1 MSSDHPKDGLQTDA
15 TPGQPDDARET
26 MQQAHPPEL
35 LRLPP
40 PVGGPIRKTLFNLLT
55 PPLCRIIGLPE
66 INRLYAQVAV
76 GDPDRFL
83 TELLDE
89 MRVTIALSDED
100 RARIPAEGSCMVVA
114 NHPFGAVEG
123 VILAKVLREARPDA
137 KLMANYMLALIPEM
151 AKVIIQ
157 VDPFGSDS
165 SAKKN
170 IAPLKE
176 AIRVLRGGGM
186 LGVFPAGEV
195 STLNLRK
202 RAITDKEWSPTVGRI
217 IQRTGAPVLPI
228 FFSGANR
235 VLFHLLGLIHPR
247 LRTIMLP
254 REMLHRQNSTIEMR
268 IGQLIPPSQLK
279 GFTSDEQL
287 MEYLKLRTYV
297 LRNRAAVTPQRL
309 RQPDATGAEIVPPQP
324 REALEAE
331 IAALP
336 PEQILVESDD
346 QLVFVARKAQIPA
359 CMEEIG
365 RLREITFREVGE
377 GTGKPKDLDRF
388 DDAYWHLALWSR
400 GDREIMG
407 AYRLGPVDEILAAEG
422 PSGLYINTL
431 FELKPPFLAEIN
443 PGLEMGRSFIQS
455 RYQKNYVSLLML
467 WKGIGAFVA
476 ARPHYAV
483 LYGPVSISNDYRSFS
498 RELMLRFLAKRE
510 GAGKPLTS
518 AVKPKTPPR
527 LRPLSLSGLV
537 INSARQVCRDIDDL
551 AALISEVESDNKG
564 VPVLLRQYLKLG
576 GKMLAFNVDQDFAD
590 ALDGLILVDLRK
602 TDPKILARYMGKE
615 GAKSFLAHHGIETE

>member
-1 MSSDHPKDGLQTDA
+1 MPSHNPKDG
-15 TPGQPDDARET
+15 PQPDAPPPIEGGDQET
-26 MQQAHPPEL
+26 MQQAHQSEL

-40 PVGGPIRKTLFNLLT
+40 PSGGPLRKAFLNLLT
-55 PPLCRIIGLPE
+55 PPLCRFIGLPE

-76 GDPDRFL
+76 GDSDRFL

-89 MRVTIALSDED
+89 MRVTIAISDED
-100 RARIPAEGSCMVVA
+100 RARIPTEGACMVVA

-123 VILAKVLREARPDA
+123 VILAKILREVRPDA

-151 AKVIIQ
+151 AKIIIQ
-157 VDPFGSDS
+157 VDPFGTGA

-176 AIRVLRGGGM
+176 AIKVLRSGGM

-195 STLNLRK
+195 STLDLRK

-228 FFSGANR
+228 YFKGANR

-254 REMLHRQNSTIEMR
+254 REMLHRRNSTIEMR

-279 GFTSDEQL
+279 GFKSDEQL

-297 LRNRAAVTPQRL
+297 LRNRGLALPVRAKSAEE
-309 RQPDATGAEIVPPQP
+309 DGAGIIPPQP

-331 IAALP
+331 IASLP
-336 PEQILVESDD
+336 PEQILLESED
-346 QLVFVARKAQIPA
+346 QIVFVARKAQVPA
-359 CMEEIG
+359 CVEEIG
-365 RLREITFREVGE
+365 RLREVTFREVGE
-377 GTGKPKDLDRF
+377 GTGKSKDLDRF
-388 DDAYWHLALWSR
+388 DDVYWHLGLWSR
-400 GDREIMG
+400 TDREIMG
-407 AYRLGPVDEILAAEG
+407 AYRLGPVDEILSAEG
-422 PSGLYINTL
+422 PGGLYISTL
-431 FELKPPFLAEIN
+431 FELKPKFLAQIN

-476 ARPHYAV
+476 RRPHYAV

-510 GAGKPLTS
+510 GAGKPLTK
-518 AVKPKTPPR
+518 AVKPRTPPK
-527 LRPLSLSGLV
+527 LKPLSLSGLV

-551 AALISEVESDNKG
+551 APLISEVESDKKG

-602 TDPKILARYMGKE
+602 TDPKILTRYMGKDE
-615 GAKSFLAHHGIETE
+615 AKAFLRHHGIDA

>member
-1 MSSDHPKDGLQTDA
+1 MSSINPKDGS
-15 TPGQPDDARET
+15 QPDAPSPSGTGDRET
-26 MQQAHPPEL
+26 MQQAPSPEL

-40 PVGGPIRKTLFNLLT
+40 PTGGFIRKALFHMLT
-55 PPLCRIIGLPE
+55 PPLCRIIGMQE
-66 INRLYAQVAV
+66 INRLYAQVSV
-76 GDPDRFL
+76 DDSDRFL
-83 TELLDE
+83 TDLLNE

-100 RARIPAEGSCMVVA
+100 RSRIPTEGPCMVVA

-123 VILAKVLREARPDA
+123 VILAKILREVRPDA
-137 KLMANYMLALIPEM
+137 KLMANYMLAMIPEM
-151 AKVIIQ
+151 AKIIIQ
-157 VDPFGSDS
+157 VDPFGTDA

-170 IAPLKE
+170 IGPLKE
-176 AIRVLRGGGM
+176 AIKVLRGGGM

-195 STLNLRK
+195 STLNLGK

-217 IQRTGAPVLPI
+217 IQRTGVPVLPV
-228 FFSGANR
+228 FFKGTNR
-235 VLFHLLGLIHPR
+235 FLFHLLGLIHPR
-247 LRTIMLP
+247 LRTLMLP
-254 REMLHRQNSTIEMR
+254 REMLNRQGSTIEMR

-297 LRNRAAVTPQRL
+297 LRNRDEVIPERMKIQEGPNEEVVA
-309 RQPDATGAEIVPPQP
+309 PQP
-324 REALEAE
+324 RETLEAE

-336 PEQILVESDD
+336 SDQILIESED
-346 QLVFVARKAQIPA
+346 QIVFVARKQQIPA
-359 CMEEIG
+359 CIEEIG
-365 RLREITFREVGE
+365 RLREVTFREVGE
-377 GTGKPKDLDRF
+377 GTGKSKDLDRF
-388 DDAYWHLALWSR
+388 DDVYWHLALWNR
-400 GDREIMG
+400 TDKEIMG
-407 AYRLGPVDEILAAEG
+407 AYRLGPVDEILSAQG
-422 PSGLYINTL
+422 PEGLYISTL
-431 FELKPPFLAEIN
+431 FELKPKFLDQIN

-455 RYQKNYVSLLML
+455 RYQKSYVSLLML

-476 ARPHYAV
+476 TRPHYAV

-510 GAGKPLTS
+510 GAGKPLTK

-527 LRPLSLSGLV
+527 LKPLSLSGLV

-551 AALISEVESDNKG
+551 APLISEVESDKKG

-576 GKMLAFNVDQDFAD
+576 GKMLGFNVDQDFAD

-602 TDPKILARYMGKE
+602 TDPKILTRYMGKDE
-615 GAKSFLAHHGIETE
+615 AKAFLAHHGVTP

>member
-1 MSSDHPKDGLQTDA
+1 
-15 TPGQPDDARET
+15 
-26 MQQAHPPEL
+26 MQQQVHRPEL

-40 PVGGPIRKTLFNLLT
+40 PAGGPLRKTLYNLLT

-66 INRLYAQVAV
+66 INRLYAQVTTN
-76 GDPDRFL
+76 DSDRFL
-83 TELLDE
+83 AELLDE
-89 MRVTIALSDED
+89 MRITVALSDED
-100 RARIPAEGSCMVVA
+100 RARIPAEGACMVVA

-151 AKVIIQ
+151 ARLIIQ
-157 VDPFGSDS
+157 VDPFGTGS

-195 STLNLRK
+195 SALNLRK

-217 IQRTGAPVLPI
+217 IHRTGAPVLPV
-228 FFSGANR
+228 FFKGANR

-247 LRTIMLP
+247 FRTVMLP

-268 IGQLIPPSQLK
+268 IGQIIPPSQLK
-279 GFTSDEQL
+279 GFESDEQL

-297 LRNRAAVTPQRL
+297 LRNRGGVTVQRP
-309 RQPDATGAEIVPPQP
+309 RTPEPAGADILPPQP
-324 REALEAE
+324 REVLEAE

-336 PEQILVESDD
+336 PGQILLESDD
-346 QLVFVARKAQIPA
+346 QLVFVARKSQTPA
-359 CMEEIG
+359 CVEEIG
-365 RLREITFREVGE
+365 RLREVTFREVGE
-377 GTGKPKDLDRF
+377 GTGKARDLDRF
-388 DDAYWHLALWSR
+388 DEVYWHLALWSR
-400 GDREIMG
+400 TDREIMG

-422 PSGLYINTL
+422 PEGLYTNTL
-431 FELKPPFLAEIN
+431 FELKPKFLGEIN

-455 RYQKNYVSLLML
+455 RYQKSYTSLLLL
-467 WKGIGAFVA
+467 WKGIGSFVA
-476 ARPHYAV
+476 RNPRYAV

-498 RELMLRFLAKRE
+498 RELMLRFLSKRE
-510 GAGKPLTS
+510 GAGKPLTK
-518 AVKPKTPPR
+518 AVRPKTPPK
-527 LRPLSLSGLV
+527 LKPLSLSGLV

-551 AALISEVESDNKG
+551 AALISEVEDDKKG

-602 TDPKILARYMGKE
+602 TDPKILGRYMGKDE
-615 GAKSFLAHHGIETE
+615 AKAFLAFHGVAADG